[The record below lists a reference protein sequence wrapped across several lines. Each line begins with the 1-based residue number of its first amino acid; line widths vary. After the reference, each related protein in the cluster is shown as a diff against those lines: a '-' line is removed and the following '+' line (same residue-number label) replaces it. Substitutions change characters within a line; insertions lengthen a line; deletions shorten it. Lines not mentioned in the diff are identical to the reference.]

1 MTDLE
6 YCIERL
12 AAANGGK
19 RFPATS
25 QEEELRALMNVTM
38 PFDLE
43 EEYYERQGKVLGSIL
58 ARKKITRAE
67 DLPEIRRGISLWRGD
82 ITLLAAE
89 AIVNAGNA
97 RLLGCFAPLHL
108 CIDNAIHSF
117 AGLEVRRD
125 LMAMMAAQG
134 GEEPNGSCKVTKAYN
149 LPSKYIFHTVG
160 PIYSGIG
167 KDLSDLAS
175 CYRSCLEK
183 AEEMGLESI
192 AFCSISTGV
201 FGFPIERAAE
211 IAVKTV
217 LSELSD
223 KNNVK
228 KVIFCVFS
236 ERDESVYARTLA
248 RLV

>member
-1 MTDLE
+1 MTDID

-19 RFPATS
+19 RFATAS
-25 QEEELRALMNVTM
+25 KEQELRALMNVTM
-38 PFDLE
+38 PVDLE
-43 EEYYERQGKVLGSIL
+43 EEYYERQGRVLRSIL
-58 ARKKITRAE
+58 AKKRIVRSA
-67 DLPEIRRGISLWRGD
+67 DIPEIGSGIALWRGD
-82 ITLLAAE
+82 ITLLATD
-89 AIVNAGNA
+89 AIVNAGNS

-125 LMAMMAAQG
+125 LMAIMAAQG
-134 GEEPNGSCKVTKAYN
+134 HEEPRGSCKVTKGYN

-160 PIYSGIG
+160 PVYSGIAM
-167 KDLSDLAS
+167 DIVDLAS
-175 CYRSCLEK
+175 CYRACLDK

-201 FGFPIERAAE
+201 FGFPIERASE
-211 IAVKTV
+211 IAVKTI

-223 KNNVK
+223 KKKVN
-228 KVIFCVFS
+228 KVIFNVFS
-236 ERDESVYARTLA
+236 ERDESVYRDTLS
-248 RLV
+248 RLL